1 MAAFEERAESNWAY
15 GVRLVSSWIRWGG
28 SSSAP
33 PSLPPSPPGSE
44 DEHHVKKVDN
54 DSDDEEEGKL
64 ALALAMSEELT
75 MEAAEALRLC
85 NSRWKHARVE
95 PPATVEAPRQAAKFS
110 SCAAY

>member
-75 MEAAEALRLC
+75 VEAAEAVRQC
-85 NSRWKHARVE
+85 NSR
-95 PPATVEAPRQAAKFS
+95 
-110 SCAAY
+110 